1 MGAARSLGKAHCS
14 GNEPTPYDA
23 FDTSSICAK
32 DSLMK
37 TDRASNRSGIEVRQ
51 AASAFAHAIRGQ
63 AVLQLLT
70 SFGPFIIACV
80 AMYLVYPIS
89 LPLCLALALPAGA
102 LLVRIFIV
110 QHDCGHGS
118 FFKSASANS
127 ITGWA
132 CSLITFTPFVSWA
145 RQHGLHHGSWSNLDR
160 RKGAD
165 LYSACLTVDEYRALS
180 PWRRFLH
187 RLPRSP
193 LVANLL
199 LPPLVFLV
207 VYRLPLDTPRR
218 WVRERRSV
226 HLTNAALLALYGTLP
241 LLLGWQRVAMIH
253 LSVIVVASIIG
264 VWLFSVQHRFDTA
277 RWSRREEWDS
287 SVASM
292 EASSWLGLP
301 RVLHWLTGNIGF
313 HHVHHLNPRVPSYR
327 LSAAHEAMQAVWPV
341 ESLSLPRSLR
351 APRLTLWDEARQR
364 LVGFRDAATAQVNQR
379 R

>member
-1 MGAARSLGKAHCS
+1 M
-14 GNEPTPYDA
+14 DA
-23 FDTSSICAK
+23 
-32 DSLMK
+32 
-37 TDRASNRSGIEVRQ
+37 DRALDSSGVEVRQ
-51 AASAFAHAIRGQ
+51 AASVFAHATRGQ

-70 SFGPFIIACV
+70 SFGPFVVACT

-89 LPLCLALALPAGA
+89 LLLCLALALPTGA
-102 LLVRIFIV
+102 LLVRVFIV

-118 FFKSASANS
+118 FFKSASANA
-127 ITGWA
+127 ITGWT
-132 CSLITFTPFVSWA
+132 CSLFTFAPFVSWA

-165 LYSACLTVDEYRALS
+165 LYSACLTVNEYLALS
-180 PWRRFLH
+180 PGQRFLH

-207 VYRLPLDTPRR
+207 AYRLPLDTPRR

-226 HLTNAALLALYGTLP
+226 HVTNAALLALMGVLA
-241 LLLGWQRVAMIH
+241 LLLGWQRVVVIH
-253 LSVIVVASIIG
+253 LSVLVVASIVG
-264 VWLFSVQHRFDTA
+264 VWLFSIQHRFDTA
-277 RWSRREEWDS
+277 RWTRRGEWNA

-341 ESLSLPRSLR
+341 EPLSLSRALR
-351 APRLTLWDEARQR
+351 APWLTLWDESRER
-364 LVGFRDAATAQVNQR
+364 LVGFRDAITAIR
-379 R
+379 